1 MRKLYQILL
10 FCILSFASSVQAG
23 TPYCWSLYSGL
34 LGVSSTTL
42 KLHVTDIEDQYLVSG
57 TASFNIITFP
67 PVTRV
72 RLVNG
77 TAATVNDKIEVSLN
91 ASGVENAEQSRLWT
105 GTYHLILDA
114 TTLNGVFFSRK
125 SEDDN
130 SNPAISGEA
139 SLTTCQ

>member
-57 TASFNIITFP
+57 TASFSIITFP

-91 ASGVENAEQSRLWT
+91 ASGIEGPEQDRLWI
-105 GTYHLILDA
+105 GTYHLVLNPA
-114 TTLNGVFFSRK
+114 TLNGTFLARP
-125 SEDDN
+125 SENAN
-130 SNPAISGEA
+130 SNPATSGEA
-139 SLTTCQ
+139 TLITCQ